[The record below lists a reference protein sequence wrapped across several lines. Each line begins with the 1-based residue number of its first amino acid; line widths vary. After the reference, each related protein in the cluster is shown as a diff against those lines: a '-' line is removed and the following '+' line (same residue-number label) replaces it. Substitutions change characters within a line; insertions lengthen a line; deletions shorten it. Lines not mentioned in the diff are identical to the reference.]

1 MYLIINYTLILQALL
16 NQCGQYLSLNV
27 PGLAE
32 GRPSIIVGDRVI
44 LCEPGKYVMYCTVQ

>member
-1 MYLIINYTLILQALL
+1 MYFKYTCILQALL
-16 NQCGQYLSLNV
+16 YQCGQYLSLNV

-44 LCEPGKYVMYCTVQ
+44 LCEPGKYVM